1 MDDRD
6 EIQTLL
12 SRVALRDAVALE
24 SLYRKVAARLLAVA
38 SRVVQDR
45 ALAEDVLQEVF
56 LTVWNQSAQRAPGQS
71 LTLAWLC
78 VVTRNRAID
87 MLRRKK
93 PEQPLVWH
101 DDSGEAQMHDI
112 QDDTGS
118 PLDQLLAHEDGQRLG
133 HCLGAL
139 EQGDIFRP
147 HKIGYRTHRK
157 PVQAHERG
165 QHERIRRFRFSR
177 RGKGPASPK
186 RRKYG
191 FRNEGPIL
199 LAELAVVSEVPRDC
213 LVGGP

>member
-24 SLYRKVAARLLAVA
+24 SLYRKATARLLAVA

-101 DDSGEAQMHDI
+101 DDMAKRKCMTSGRRS
-112 QDDTGS
+112 S

-139 EQGDIFRP
+139 EQEPRQAVMMAFFEGLTHPEIAERMRRP
-147 HKIGYRTHRK
+147 LGTVKAWT
-157 PVQAHERG
+157 
-165 QHERIRRFRFSR
+165 RRSLMRL
-177 RGKGPASPK
+177 KGC
-186 RRKYG
+186 
-191 FRNEGPIL
+191 L
-199 LAELAVVSEVPRDC
+199 ELAA
-213 LVGGP
+213 